1 MNQEQNGGKWMLLGE
16 YDFVSGTAGHVVL
29 TNDANEWVVADAVA
43 FSPVAAPLAPGAS
56 IRLLEDDFD
65 SAGNT
70 FNANVHAASL
80 DEARTTIHV
89 DPSRE
94 IGRFQGM
101 GCGAIFYE
109 AHITSLS
116 KRGLHDAQKALYDDM
131 FAKVNTKFL
140 QLMIRHD
147 HEPVN
152 DNADPW
158 NPEFKDEWFS
168 YARETLAICRA
179 ALERRP
185 DMEFHATLYT
195 PPAWM
200 KTNND
205 ITAGGESRATLKDG
219 MDLELAEFCWAFLD
233 FMRRNGVRIHGLSI
247 ANEPDWPHT
256 QPGYCLGPER
266 NAALTASV
274 GDYLDEMARRHP
286 ETPAPKMIGP
296 NTLSAVGA
304 ADDYLPPLIGKA
316 GRHLDVVGS
325 HDYDRRGERWKNL
338 VARAGGRPVWCTEWC
353 VNGHDDSPGLIR
365 SMSEYWLAMT
375 EAFNQGVNG
384 WMAYDWVYPPRPGGE
399 ALIHVDWGNGYRLTK
414 IYHGFRQ
421 WCGPLTPG
429 MKTVATRLEGPRLPE
444 SANQESRPVRFSP
457 RMPTASCSISPT
469 CRTSPQTF
477 RSTSP
482 LLGKTVRC
490 AVSSPLPRM
499 T

>member
-1 MNQEQNGGKWMLLGE
+1 MRDQNKRGYIGWHRHLLRRCILAGSCL
-16 YDFVSGTAGHVVL
+16 FVGL
-29 TNDANEWVVADAVA
+29 N
-43 FSPVAAPLAPGAS
+43 
-56 IRLLEDDFD
+56 I
-65 SAGNT
+65 
-70 FNANVHAASL
+70 HAASL

-109 AHITSLS
+109 AHITSLA

-131 FAKVNTKFL
+131 FAKVNTRFL

-158 NPEFKDEWFS
+158 KPEFKDEWFS
-168 YARETLAICRA
+168 YARETLAICHA

-219 MDLELAEFCWAFLD
+219 MELELAEYCWAFLD
-233 FMRRNGVRIHGLSI
+233 FMRRNGVRIHHLSI

-256 QPGYCLGPER
+256 QPGYCLSPDR
-266 NAALTASV
+266 NAALTATV
-274 GDYLDEMARRHP
+274 GDYLEEMTRRHP

-316 GRHLDVVGS
+316 GGHLDVVGS

-353 VNGHDDSPGLIR
+353 VNGHDDSVGLIR

-384 WMAYDWVYPPRPGGE
+384 WMAYDWVYPPRQGGE
-399 ALIHVDWGNGYRLTK
+399 ALIHVDWGSEYRLTK
-414 IYHGFRQ
+414 VYHGFRQ
-421 WCGPLTPG
+421 WCGPLSPG
-429 MKTVATRLEGPRLPE
+429 MKTVATRVEGVDATGIGQPGVKACAFLAEAPNRLVLHL
-444 SANQESRPVRFSP
+444 ANVQDIPTNISIDVPAPWKDARVRRF
-457 RMPTASCSISPT
+457 I
-469 CRTSPQTF
+469 TSPQDDMKGPELLAATPSRYEMPG
-477 RSTSP
+477 RS
-482 LLGKTVRC
+482 V
-490 AVSSPLPRM
+490 M
-499 T
+499 TLVWDR